1 MFSPR
6 TISFSLVF
14 ARPLRKPSRLKLFAF
29 SVNRFRSTYGRSM
42 ARWTN
47 SREFPR
53 KRELIRSY
61 RRSMKRK
68 TEPRGRKEIHDRSL
82 CTRSLVL
89 SFLDACGILEFRTTI
104 RPRSS
109 QRWIRLVRDISSIY
123 GSIYTLDRF
132 DWPIKL
138 SIILPKIRKFRSL

>member
-14 ARPLRKPSRLKLFAF
+14 ARPLRKLSRLKLFAF
-29 SVNRFRSTYGRSM
+29 RSTGFVRRM
-42 ARWTN
+42 GDRWPELTREN
-47 SREFPR
+47 SPAN
-53 KRELIRSY
+53 SY

-89 SFLDACGILEFRTTI
+89 SFPEVESWRFWTTI
-104 RPRSS
+104 RARSN
-109 QRWIRLVRDISSIY
+109 QRWIRLDQIRDISSIY
-123 GSIYTLDRF
+123 GSIY
-132 DWPIKL
+132 
-138 SIILPKIRKFRSL
+138 FRSIRLA

>member
-14 ARPLRKPSRLKLFAF
+14 ARPLRKLSRLKLFAF
-29 SVNRFRSTYGRSM
+29 RSTGFVRRM
-42 ARWTN
+42 GDRWPETN

-53 KRELIRSY
+53 KRSY

-89 SFLDACGILEFRTTI
+89 SFPEVESWRFWTTI
-104 RPRSS
+104 RARSN
-109 QRWIRLVRDISSIY
+109 QRWIRLVGDISSIY
-123 GSIYTLDRF
+123 GSIY
-132 DWPIKL
+132 
-138 SIILPKIRKFRSL
+138 FRSIRLA

>member
-14 ARPLRKPSRLKLFAF
+14 ARPLRKLSRLKLFAF
-29 SVNRFRSTYGRSM
+29 RSTGFVRRM
-42 ARWTN
+42 GDRWPETN
-47 SREFPR
+47 SRESPR
-53 KRELIRSY
+53 KRGELIRSY

-89 SFLDACGILEFRTTI
+89 SFPEVESWRFWTTI
-104 RPRSS
+104 RARSN
-109 QRWIRLVRDISSIY
+109 QRWIRLVGDISSIY
-123 GSIYTLDRF
+123 DSIY
-132 DWPIKL
+132 
-138 SIILPKIRKFRSL
+138 FRSIRLA